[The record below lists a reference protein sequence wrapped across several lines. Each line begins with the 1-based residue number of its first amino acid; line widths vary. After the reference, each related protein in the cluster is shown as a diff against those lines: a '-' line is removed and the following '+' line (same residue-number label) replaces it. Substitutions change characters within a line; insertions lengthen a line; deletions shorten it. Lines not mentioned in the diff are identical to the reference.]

1 MFIFKKRAQKLRNRT
16 FLPFMITFHN
26 FALKLETG
34 CGARVFRLI
43 LETRNVSNLC
53 LCVRFIFPD
62 KTSLF
67 IRTSRNEW
75 FVIVS
80 FVLLITKR
88 AEVLEILFSWPW
100 GYPYPFFG
108 KSLSQHPETLII
120 LPGHHSCT
128 KFNHHTTQYLYLLFG
143 SHTNT
148 LRSLLRGQ
156 PHSPDFNHCVFTS
169 FDPKVTWSLVASLGV

>member
-148 LRSLLRGQ
+148 LRSLFRGQ